1 MKKCKHKEIEI
12 SAKIN
17 NFSLTFYKIQE
28 LNSRRTQIAFLVIVT
43 ILTLGLYSDGVATN
57 KIDSLESLIPKYK
70 DQTKLDTTHLIIL
83 NELSWEYKN
92 TNTAKAI
99 LYGKRALL
107 LANEYLNAASSVGE
121 ALVLK
126 RAKATSLNNI
136 GVAYDYQ
143 GNYDKALEY
152 YIKAL
157 RLNEALNDKQRIATS
172 LNNIGVIY
180 YYQGNFHETLK
191 YYKRALKLR
200 EEIEDQ
206 PGIAGSLNNIGLL
219 YINQVDRSNDPEN
232 LGNAIDYLLKA
243 LELKQK
249 LGEPRSI
256 ARSLGNIGTV
266 YKFRAELTENPEDY
280 NTALDYYL
288 MSLAVFDSLED
299 KKGMSIAYSDIADV
313 HHRQGKNHLALRFY
327 KKALTMAKEIG
338 GMNEIRNAYQQLSII
353 YELTRDFKK
362 SLQYHQLHYQM
373 KDSLLDEESSLK
385 LTEMQAKL
393 ENESKENQIE
403 QLSKES
409 VISNLEASEQ
419 RVFRNFLIIVL
430 LLVVILTVFIYIRYR
445 EKQEINKELEKL
457 SLVASK
463 TDNYVIITDNDD
475 KIEWVNERFATIT
488 GYQLDEIKG
497 RAPYEFLRGEDTD
510 LVTGRRIDD
519 SKTGIDPFSDEILNY
534 RKDGSK
540 IWLSLNVSPVIDE
553 HGNVE
558 KYITVGN
565 DITAKKEQEEEIRK
579 LSFIASKTDNF
590 VILTD
595 KDDKIEWVNE
605 GFTRLLGYTLEEIKG
620 KTPGEV
626 LRGPNTDPETIKLI
640 EDRKKRKISF
650 RTDVLNYHKLGQP
663 VWLSLNVTP
672 ILNKKGEVEQY
683 INIGAEISEQKR
695 YEEKL
700 KTLAKRLKLVNAI
713 DQVIISASSF
723 SETIDFT
730 IKKLYEVL
738 DISRVSMVI
747 FNFENDTFSPFSV
760 SSNPDSILKEGIV
773 LPMSDFHGVVHLKK
787 LKNYLVQDLTKKK
800 ELSGSDKELVKE
812 GIKSYLLVPLVA
824 NNELL
829 GSVNIC
835 SENKNY
841 FTTELIEMVEEIAK
855 GIAISLFQNQLQE
868 QVKETNISLIEKNK
882 DITYSIEYAK
892 KIQDAIFPRA
902 ETLAQNVKES
912 FVLFK
917 PKDIVSGDFYWLK
930 KSGDYLIL
938 TLADCTGHGV
948 PAAFIS
954 MIGFN
959 LISQAVNENGHDMP
973 ADILNYV
980 NSELHKSLNAIS
992 GEGKIR
998 DGMDAVCCTINLK
1011 KKELRYAGA
1020 NNPISVVRKGKLFEL
1035 KPDKFPL
1042 GAFFEGKPKK
1052 FHEQSFELKD
1062 GDTIYLYT
1070 DGFYDQFGGP
1080 SQKKYMYSQFK
1091 ELLLKTSKKPMS
1103 KQHDILNDELTA
1115 WSQSDDGVIEQTDD
1129 ICVIGIKI

>member
-1 MKKCKHKEIEI
+1 MRASI
-12 SAKIN
+12 
-17 NFSLTFYKIQE
+17 
-28 LNSRRTQIAFLVIVT
+28 TQIT
-43 ILTLGLYSDGVATN
+43 ILIILTILSTGVYTDGFATR
-57 KIDSLESLIPKYK
+57 KIDSLESRIAKYK
-70 DQTKLDTTHLIIL
+70 SKEKIDTTHLLIL
-83 NELSWEYKN
+83 NALSWEYKN

-99 LYGKRALL
+99 IYGKRALL
-107 LANEYLNAASSVGE
+107 LANEYLNSAGSVGE
-121 ALVLK
+121 ALALK

-152 YIKAL
+152 YIKSL
-157 RLNEALNDKQRIATS
+157 RVNEIIEDKQRIATS

-200 EEIEDQ
+200 EELEDQ

-243 LELKQK
+243 LEIKQK

-280 NTALDYYL
+280 NTALKYHRL
-288 MSLAVFDSLED
+288 SLAVFDSLED

-313 HHRQGKNHLALRFY
+313 HHRMGKNHLSLKFY
-327 KKALTMAKEIG
+327 KMALTIAKEVG
-338 GMNEIRNAYQQLSII
+338 GINEIRNAYQQLSDL
-353 YELTRDFKK
+353 YELTKDYKK
-362 SLQYHQLHYQM
+362 SLHYHQLFSEM
-373 KDSLLDEESSLK
+373 KDSMLNQESSIK
-385 LTEMQAKL
+385 FAEIQAKL
-393 ENESKENQIE
+393 QNESKENQIE
-403 QLSKES
+403 KLSKES
-409 VISNLEASEQ
+409 EISTLEAGEQ

-430 LLVVILTVFIYIRYR
+430 LLVMILTVLIYMRYR

-463 TDNYVIITDNDD
+463 TDNYVIITDDQD
-475 KIEWVNERFATIT
+475 KIEWVNERFTKIT
-488 GYQLDEIKG
+488 GYSLEEIKG
-497 RAPYEFLRGEDTD
+497 AAPYEILRGEETD
-510 LVTGRRIDD
+510 EVTGRRIDD

-540 IWLSLNVSPVIDE
+540 IWLSLNVSPLADE
-553 HGNVE
+553 FGNVE

-565 DITAKKEQEEEIRK
+565 DITDKKKQDEEIKK

-590 VILTD
+590 VTLTD

-605 GFTRLLGYTLEEIKG
+605 GFTRLLGYTLKEIKG
-620 KTPGEV
+620 KTPDEI
-626 LRGPNTDPETIKLI
+626 LRGPDTDPETIKLI
-640 EDRKKRKISF
+640 EDRKDRKISF
-650 RTDVLNYHKLGQP
+650 RTDVLNYHKFGQP

-672 ILNKKGEVEQY
+672 ILDKKGEVEQY

-695 YEEKL
+695 YEQKL
-700 KTLAKRLKLVNAI
+700 KNFAERLKLVNAV
-713 DQVIISASSF
+713 DQVIISATSLE
-723 SETIDFT
+723 ETIDFT

-738 DISRVSMVI
+738 NISRVSMTI
-747 FNFENDTFSPFSV
+747 FNFDSDTFTPFSV
-760 SSNPDSILKEGIV
+760 SSNPDSILKQGIV

-787 LKNYLVQDLTKKK
+787 LKNYLVQDLSKKE

-812 GIKSYLLVPLVA
+812 GINSYLLIPLVA

-829 GSVNIC
+829 GSLNIC
-835 SENKNY
+835 SEKRNY
-841 FTTELIEMVEEIAK
+841 FKTELIEMVEEIAK
-855 GIAISLFQNQLQE
+855 GIAISLFQSQLQE
-868 QVKETNISLIEKNK
+868 QVQETNLSLTEKNK

-892 KIQDAIFPRA
+892 KIQEAIFPSA
-902 ETLAQNVKES
+902 DTLAKNVKDS

-917 PKDIVSGDFYWLK
+917 PKDIVSGDFYWLQ
-930 KSGDYLIL
+930 KSGDNLIL

-959 LISQAVNENGHDMP
+959 LISQAVNENGHYEP

-980 NSELHKSLNAIS
+980 NAELYKSLNKIS
-992 GEGKIR
+992 DEGKIR
-998 DGMDAVCCTINLK
+998 DGMDAVCCTINTK

-1080 SQKKYMYSQFK
+1080 DQKKYMYAQFR
-1091 ELLLKTSKKPMS
+1091 ELLLQTSKKPIS
-1103 KQHDILNDELTA
+1103 KQHDILNKELRSWSHTEDE
-1115 WSQSDDGVIEQTDD
+1115 DIEQTDD